1 MTKEGKPKFDLKIG
15 DFWITLTGLF
25 TVLFIVN
32 GFLVGWAGM
41 QGLALF
47 QPILFM
53 FVFLSLLKAR
63 GLGKNEFLFLALIF
77 LLGFGIRAQ
86 NIQPRYTYFFG
97 FDSYY
102 HGRMVEH
109 IIADG
114 ALPKIDSLAYFE
126 LPDSQRTVP
135 TGAVFFWYICAGFH
149 WLFTM
154 FAPYSRGLWLE
165 ILKILPAFFGALTA
179 TLMYFLGK
187 ELWGKKA
194 GYVAAFIAAV
204 IPSYVYRTMAG
215 FLEDDALGFFW
226 LVTGLIFFVRALKN
240 PAFDRE
246 HVVNALLAGVFF
258 AGMAASWG
266 FFLIIPILLLM
277 FFPFCTL
284 FFLSREEI
292 RNQKILASL
301 FVSFVSGLLFLGQG
315 VLTVLLGKT
324 MAGALSL
331 FFLAVTI
338 ASIGFMLFEA
348 RKKEKEFFAL
358 VSLYLVSS
366 FSFFILTFLFNGL
379 SWFNTMLSY
388 VQKAVPIEA
397 ASAAGSIGLI
407 MVGAF
412 LLLIAGFFIFIVV
425 FGTKDPEKRRFFVRN
440 LTIAGLV
447 LIVVATAII
456 LWDPNG
462 LFSSSLQTTEVFL
475 STVGEEGA
483 GHPHFPYKYG
493 ILIVFPF
500 LALIVLPLI
509 HFLNK
514 KDYLTPLAFLWIAT
528 SLVMAWYKL
537 KFTYHFGLPIA
548 IAAAGLAGAAFYLF
562 KDFKSI
568 ESKLTVLAI
577 AFMMLCGLA
586 IGGYFVTQR
595 SPSLEN
601 DALWKET
608 LFWMRDNTEPGAK
621 YMNWWSYGHW
631 ITFVSGKAVF
641 ADNRNVQWDISDGH
655 FAKFMM
661 SQDLEESL
669 ELVREYQ
676 PEYILMDNSMFQSF
690 YSFAIYNYQL
700 RSDELGKNIEI
711 AQLLYFA
718 QPAGSNQDLPFANF
732 HAPCGFN
739 PSQGL
744 FTCVYFQFD
753 KAQFEE
759 VSDTWSQAPHMTE
772 NGIPVWNY
780 REQDNSGFSR
790 LLSTVNNST
799 LARLWFHDP
808 EAMQYFEEVYKKS
821 DASRTIKI
829 FKVKDGLLG

>member
-1 MTKEGKPKFDLKIG
+1 MTEKSKPKLNLKLG

-25 TVLFIVN
+25 VVLFILN

-41 QGLALF
+41 AGLAVF
-47 QPILFM
+47 QPILFT
-53 FVFLSLLKAR
+53 FVFLFLLKAR
-63 GLGKNEFLFLALIF
+63 GLGKNEVLFLALIF

-102 HGRMVEH
+102 HGRMIEH

-114 ALPKIDSLAYFE
+114 SLPEIDQLAYYE
-126 LPDSQRTVP
+126 LPDAQRMVP
-135 TGAVFFWYICAGFH
+135 SGPMFFWYTCASVH

-154 FAPYSRGLWLE
+154 FGPYSRELWLE
-165 ILKILPAFFGALTA
+165 ILKVLPAFFGAFTSI
-179 TLMYFLGK
+179 LMFFLGK

-240 PAFDRE
+240 PGLDRE
-246 HVVNALLAGVFF
+246 HIVNALLAGVFF

-284 FFLSREEI
+284 LFLAREEI
-292 RNQKILASL
+292 RNQKILAAL
-301 FVSFVSGLLFLGQG
+301 FISFVSGLLFLGQG
-315 VLTVLLGKT
+315 ILTVLIGAQI
-324 MAGALSL
+324 AGVLSL
-331 FFLAVTI
+331 VFLAITI
-338 ASIGFMLFEA
+338 ASLGFMLFEA
-348 RKKEKEFFAL
+348 REKEKEFFSM
-358 VSLYLVSS
+358 VSLYLISS
-366 FSFFILTFLFNGL
+366 LSFFILTFLFNGL

-388 VQKAVPIEA
+388 VEKAVPIEA

-407 MVGAF
+407 VVGAF

-425 FGTKDPEKRRFFVRN
+425 FGTKNAEKRRFLVRN
-440 LTIAGLV
+440 LAIAGLV
-447 LIVVATAII
+447 LIVIATAII
-456 LWDPNG
+456 LLDPNG
-462 LFSSSLQTTEVFL
+462 MFSSSIQTTEVFL

-493 ILIVFPF
+493 ILVAFPF
-500 LALIVLPLI
+500 LALIVLPLF
-509 HFLNK
+509 HFINK

-548 IAAAGLAGAAFYLF
+548 IAAAGLAGVAFYMF
-562 KDFKSI
+562 KDFKSV

-595 SPSLEN
+595 APSLDS
-601 DALWKET
+601 DALWKGT
-608 LFWMRDNTEPGAK
+608 LIYMRDNLPESAK
-621 YMNWWSYGHW
+621 IMNWWSYGHW

-655 FAKFMM
+655 FSKFLM
-661 SQDLEESL
+661 SQNLEESL
-669 ELVREYQ
+669 GLAREYK
-676 PEYILMDNSMFQSF
+676 PEYLLLDNSMFQSF

-700 RSDELGKNIEI
+700 RGDELGKNIEI
-711 AQLLYFA
+711 AQMLYFA
-718 QPAGSNQDLPFANF
+718 QPAGSTQGLPFANF
-732 HAPCGFN
+732 QSPCVYTPSSDSFN
-739 PSQGL
+739 
-744 FTCVYFQFD
+744 CVYFQFD
-753 KAQFEE
+753 RAQLESI
-759 VSDTWSQAPHMTE
+759 SDTWTATPHMTE
-772 NGIPVWNY
+772 SGIPVWNY
-780 REQDNSGFSR
+780 REEDNTGFSR

-799 LARLWFHDP
+799 LAKIWFHDP
-808 EAMQYFEEVYKKS
+808 EAMQYFEEIYKKS
-821 DASRTIKI
+821 DSSRTIKI
-829 FKVKDGLLG
+829 FKVKQATLG

>member
-1 MTKEGKPKFDLKIG
+1 MTEEGKPKFNFKFG

-25 TVLFIVN
+25 VVLFILT

-41 QGLALF
+41 TGLAIF

-53 FVFLSLLKAR
+53 FVFLSLLRAR
-63 GLGKNEFLFLALIF
+63 GLGRNEVLFLALIF
-77 LLGFGIRAQ
+77 LLGFAIRAQ

-102 HGRMVEH
+102 HGRMIEYIV
-109 IIADG
+109 ADG
-114 ALPKIDSLAYFE
+114 GLPEIDPLAYYE
-126 LPDSQRTVP
+126 LPDAQRAVP
-135 TGAVFFWYICAGFH
+135 SAAVFFWYVCAGVN

-154 FAPYSRGLWLE
+154 FGPYSRELWLE

-179 TLMYFLGK
+179 MLMYFLGK

-246 HVVNALLAGVFF
+246 HIVNALLAGVFF

-292 RNQKILASL
+292 RNQKILAAL

-315 VLTVLLGKT
+315 ILTVLI
-324 MAGALSL
+324 GAQISGVLSL

-348 RKKEKEFFAL
+348 REKEKEFFAL
-358 VSLYLVSS
+358 VSLYLISS
-366 FSFFILTFLFNGL
+366 FSFFVLTFFVKGL
-379 SWFNTMLSY
+379 EWFGTMLNY
-388 VQKAVPIEA
+388 VEKAVPVEA
-397 ASAAGSIGLI
+397 ASAVGSIGLI
-407 MVGAF
+407 VVGAF

-425 FGTKDPEKRRFFVRN
+425 FGTKNPEKRRSLVRN

-447 LIVVATAII
+447 LIVIATIII

-462 LFSSSLQTTEVFL
+462 LFSSGLQTSEVFL

-493 ILIVFPF
+493 ILIAFPF
-500 LALIVLPLI
+500 IALIVLPLF
-509 HFLNK
+509 HFINK

-548 IAAAGLAGAAFYLF
+548 IAAAGLAGVAFYLF

-568 ESKLTVLAI
+568 ESKLAVLAI

-608 LFWMRDNTEPGAK
+608 LFFMRDELPEGAK
-621 YMNWWSYGHW
+621 LMNWWSYGHW

-655 FAKFMM
+655 FAKFLM
-661 SQDLEESL
+661 SQNLEESL
-669 ELVREYQ
+669 ELAREYQ
-676 PEYILMDNSMFQSF
+676 PEYILVDNSMFQSF
-690 YSFAIYNYQL
+690 YSFAIYNYQMKG
-700 RSDELGKNIEI
+700 SDLGKNIEI
-711 AQLLYFA
+711 AQLLFFA
-718 QPAGSNQDLPFANF
+718 QPPGSAEGLPFANF
-732 HAPCGFN
+732 HAPCSST
-739 PSQGL
+739 PSQDN
-744 FTCVYFQFD
+744 FNCVYFQFN
-753 KAQFEE
+753 AEQLES
-759 VSDTWSQAPHMTE
+759 VSDTWTVTPHMTE
-772 NGIPVWNY
+772 AGIPVWNY
-780 REQDNSGFSR
+780 REEDNSGFSR

-808 EAMQYFEEVYKKS
+808 ETMQYFEEIYKKS
-821 DASRTIKI
+821 DSARTIKI
-829 FKVKDGLLG
+829 FKVKNANLG